1 MNWYIEALKK
11 YAVFKGRARRAE
23 YWYFILFNLLISIG
37 FMLLDAVTGT
47 FDKQGGMGFFSGL
60 YSLAVM
66 LPGVAVSVRR
76 LHDTGRSGW
85 LFGVFFILSFVMM
98 AAMQLSPKSPLL
110 TPLLL
115 ALGGWA
121 IGLFII
127 MAQKGQ
133 QGDNLYGPDPLS
145 GDEFAWAYGRTG
157 PPRRT
162 DAPEDPLDR
171 LERLASLRE
180 RGVISEEEF
189 LEQKEKLLK

>member
-1 MNWYIEALKK
+1 MGWYIEALKK
-11 YAVFKGRARRAE
+11 YAVFRGRARRAE

-37 FMLLDAVTGT
+37 FMLLDALTGT
-47 FDKQGGMGFFSGL
+47 FDSQGGMGGFSGI

-85 LFGVFFILSFVMM
+85 LFGIFFILSFVMM
-98 AAMQLSPKSPLL
+98 AAMQLSPKSPLI
-110 TPLLL
+110 TPLVLV
-115 ALGGWA
+115 LGGWA

-133 QGDNLYGPDPLS
+133 QGDNLYGPDPLYQ
-145 GDEFAWAYGRTG
+145 DEFSWAYKRPGHPR
-157 PPRRT
+157 PPERQ
-162 DAPEDPLDR
+162 EDPLDR
-171 LERLASLRE
+171 LERLASLKE

-189 LEQKEKLLK
+189 EEQKSKLLK